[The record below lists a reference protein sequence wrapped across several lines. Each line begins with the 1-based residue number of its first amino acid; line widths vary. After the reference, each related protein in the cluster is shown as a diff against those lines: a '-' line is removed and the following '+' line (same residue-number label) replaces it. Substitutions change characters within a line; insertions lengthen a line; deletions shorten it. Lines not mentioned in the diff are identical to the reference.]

1 MAEDVT
7 RNLTQEPYGTFLRRR
22 RLDKRLTQR
31 EFADRVGIDFT
42 YLSKV
47 ENGRLAAPSEATIGQ
62 IAKALGD
69 DPELHLAQARKVP
82 LDLRAAVAELPVEAA
97 MLLREIRAK
106 KVPGETYAAMLRTL
120 RNADHKAKG
129 ARGRRRKVSTR
140 P

>member
-1 MAEDVT
+1 MAEDK
-7 RNLTQEPYGTFLRRR
+7 NELSQEPYGTFLRRR
-22 RLDKRLTQR
+22 RLEKKLTQR
-31 EFADRVGIDFT
+31 EFAERVGVDFT

-69 DPELHLAQARKVP
+69 DPDIHLAQARKVP

-106 KVPGETYAAMLRTL
+106 RVTGETYTAMLRTL
-120 RNADHKAKG
+120 RDARPNPATK
-129 ARGRRRKVSTR
+129 RGRRRK
-140 P
+140 